1 MSDNKRHVHADSML
15 EYALDASRTDQPW
28 LLWEQLCADEEW
40 RTFRSNP
47 DWNINSLYRRKP
59 EMITIGKVSF
69 PKPIDYEL
77 KEGQKYYVTGWS
89 GSVNWTRDEKD
100 IELLENGRIHL
111 TAAATKQHNDALIKI
126 SRGEF

>member
-1 MSDNKRHVHADSML
+1 MSDNKKHMHADLML
-15 EYALDASRTDQPW
+15 EYALDASRTDEPW
-28 LLWEQLCADEEW
+28 LLWEQLCPDEEW

-89 GSVNWTRDEKD
+89 GSVNWKCDEMD

-111 TAAATKQHNDALIKI
+111 TKEAAEKHHDALIKI